1 MTLHPITL
9 QYQGETEM
17 SGGDLVGIL
26 MVGKQL

>member
-1 MTLHPITL
+1 L